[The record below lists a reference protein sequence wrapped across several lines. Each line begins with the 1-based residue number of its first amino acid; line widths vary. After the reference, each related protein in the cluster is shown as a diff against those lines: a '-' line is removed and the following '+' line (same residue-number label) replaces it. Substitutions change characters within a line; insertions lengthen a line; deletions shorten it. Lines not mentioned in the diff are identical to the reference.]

1 MYVFVQ
7 VVIDTNLDDP
17 LYPLIKQHFSSFFYA
32 GKHVEGLAC
41 ANHTQYRFREHGEK
55 NTLESNFQAS
65 ECLYVADNL
74 LHGPLCSR
82 EA

>member
-17 LYPLIKQHFSSFFYA
+17 LYPLIKQHFSSFFHA

-55 NTLESNFQAS
+55 KHARVELSGLRVS
-65 ECLYVADNL
+65 
-74 LHGPLCSR
+74 LCS
-82 EA
+82 